1 MPPRSRGRRT
11 FRDGTGVLTVDGR
24 DVGPVEIAAS
34 GPARRHGL
42 LERDGLAGAILLS
55 PAASVHTIGMRFAID
70 VAFLDRDLRVRN
82 VLTMRPGRL
91 GLPRLRARHVLEA
104 EAGRYAEWGLTRGS
118 LLAVRPA

>member
-1 MPPRSRGRRT
+1 MRQTWG
-11 FRDGTGVLTVDGR
+11 DGTGVLLVDGR
-24 DVGPVEIAAS
+24 QVARVEIAAS

-42 LERDGLAGAILLS
+42 LDRDGLAGAILLT

-70 VAFLDRDLRVRN
+70 VAFVDKDLQVRR

-104 EAGRYAEWGLTRGS
+104 EAGRCADWGLVRGS
-118 LLAVRPA
+118 RLEVRTG